1 MIERNLLIGNG
12 INIAFSGNDDYKNYR
27 IIERLTKYLNTNRY
41 DDVFQGSISSA
52 KLYEMLRQLNDGFQ
66 SMLKGMDGL
75 LFNMDEYVSGDDMG
89 EEATAILLEIEKAG
103 FKWTWYNE
111 DEYQILIRW

>member
-1 MIERNLLIGNG
+1 MINVNDKAAWNLQEI
-12 INIAFSGNDDYKNYR
+12 KN
-27 IIERLTKYLNTNRY
+27 
-41 DDVFQGSISSA
+41 VISH
-52 KLYEMLRQLNDGFQ
+52 
-66 SMLKGMDGL
+66 SMFKGMDGVL
-75 LFNMDEYVSGDDMG
+75 INIDECVSGDDVG

>member
-1 MIERNLLIGNG
+1 MIN
-12 INIAFSGNDDYKNYR
+12 ANDKVAWSIQEIKNA
-27 IIERLTKYLNTNRY
+27 I
-41 DDVFQGSISSA
+41 FH
-52 KLYEMLRQLNDGFQ
+52 